1 MNAVNET
8 PVSDIELLLPWHAA
22 GTLGY
27 RDSQRVETAL
37 ANDPELAR
45 RFELVRDELNEDI
58 HLNETLGAPSARAM
72 EALFAKIDAEP
83 VRTPPMTFN
92 VGARLRDFFA
102 GLSPRTLA
110 WSASAA
116 AVAILLQA
124 GLIAG
129 IMIKENGAGATAG
142 GGDYQTASV
151 PSGFGGD
158 GSYALIRFQP
168 QANAGDIA
176 KFLETNNLSVTGGP
190 ITGALFRVQVAP
202 TKLPTADLANIVKK
216 LQSDKMIVGFVAAT
230 Q

>member
-72 EALFAKIDAEP
+72 DALFAKIDAEP